1 MAEEFEQMA
10 LSFKDVSKVYET
22 AESGPRDVLVDVSFD
37 VSPGQS
43 IAIVGR
49 SGTGKTTLLNLAAGI
64 DVPSKGEV
72 VLFGQTLSELGDE
85 ERTIL
90 RRDHV
95 GLIFQ
100 FFHLM
105 QHLTVHDNV
114 ALPAMI
120 SGEKPG
126 AFQPRVDRLLERVG
140 LRDRANDRVQKLSGG
155 EMQRVAICRALLRSP
170 RLLLADEPTGN
181 LDDENGGLV
190 MELMLALAGEEG
202 RTLVYV
208 THSREYAEMADEVWE
223 ISNGKVRQ
231 RGREQGGRGER

>member
-1 MAEEFEQMA
+1 MTEEFKQMA
-10 LSFKDVSKVYET
+10 LSFRKVSKVYET
-22 AESGPRDVLVDVSFD
+22 TESGFRKVLVEVSFD
-37 VSPGQS
+37 IPLGRS

-49 SGTGKTTLLNLAAGI
+49 SGTGKSTLLNLAAGI
-64 DVPSKGEV
+64 DVPSQGEV
-72 VLFGQTLSELGDE
+72 GLFGQILSDLGDE

-105 QHLTVHDNV
+105 PHLTVRDNV

-120 SGEKPG
+120 SGEKP
-126 AFQPRVDRLLERVG
+126 ALFQPKVDRLLDRVG
-140 LRDRANDRVQKLSGG
+140 LGDRANDHVQKLSGG

-181 LDDENGGLV
+181 LDDENAGRV
-190 MELMLALAGEEG
+190 MELLFGLARAEG
-202 RTLVYV
+202 MTLVYV
-208 THSREYAEMADEVWE
+208 THSREYADRADEVWE
-223 ISNGKVRQ
+223 IRGGKIQ
-231 RGREQGGRGER
+231 QGGRGEGQSG